1 MESFL
6 PDPRTERVSE
16 SSIVLMFQRGLW
28 NNNYRTLLEP
38 FTKTKH
44 DMNAQ
49 HKSLYDYFKLNNEFP

>member
-38 FTKTKH
+38 FTKH
-44 DMNAQ
+44 DMNAQQ